1 MDDKK
6 ILKLRKIP
14 LKTLLDGLMHLYN
27 AGADYV
33 DIIGRP
39 DDIQDEIGLAVL
51 EEYMTD
57 EENMIEGEDM
67 ESPPEVR
74 VLTDEDIDACLD

>member
-1 MDDKK
+1 MERV
-6 ILKLRKIP
+6 LKLRKIP
-14 LKTLLDGLMHLYN
+14 LKMLLDGLTHLYN

-33 DIIGRP
+33 DIIGKP

-57 EENMIEGEDM
+57 EENMVDIPQEE
-67 ESPPEVR
+67 EHSPEVR
-74 VLTDEDIDACLD
+74 ILTDEDIDACLE